1 MKDEEGEELRRGE
14 GIPFTFGRFRD
25 KRYIANV
32 EKEGTA
38 LISQHSFFDTIR

>member
-1 MKDEEGEELRRGE
+1 MKGKLERVGG
-14 GIPFTFGRFRD
+14 GKVPFTFGRSRD